1 MPCFAAAAVVTQAAA
16 QTDPKKRVVITG
28 MGVAS
33 CFGNDVDE
41 FYSKLLDGVSG
52 VNHIDRFVC

>member
-1 MPCFAAAAVVTQAAA
+1 MFTAGGSVITQAAA

-33 CFGNDVDE
+33 CFGNDVDT
-41 FYSKLLDGVSG
+41 FYNCLLEGKSG
-52 VNHIDRFVC
+52 VQAIDR